1 MLNALKSF
9 LDGRSPALVIALGLA
24 LMALIGTMDQLT
36 GSEVS
41 LKVFYLLPIVFVTWY
56 ARQRAGYFFCVLC
69 AMVSV
74 LIDYAGH
81 SYNSALIPVLNL
93 AGRLGF
99 YLLSSYVLVRLKTS
113 LNNEKALARTDGL
126 TGLLN
131 ARAFTDLSR
140 HLIELAARYNHPA
153 VLAYIDIDDFK
164 AVNDTLGHSEGDR
177 VLKTV
182 ANTLTR
188 CVRATDVVG
197 RLGGDEFAVFLPET
211 DYAGAQQLFGKI
223 REELPRD
230 SAGGGRHVGFSIGV
244 AVFSRVPSTID
255 EALKIADQLM
265 YRVKKAGKNNM
276 TYEEQAGDGTDAE
289 QRLAADAR
297 KVARR

>member
-24 LMALIGTMDQLT
+24 LVALIGTMDQLT

-56 ARQRAGYFFCVLC
+56 ARQWAGYFFCVLC

-99 YLLSSYVLVRLKTS
+99 YLLSSYVLGRLKTS

-177 VLKTV
+177 VLETV

-230 SAGGGRHVGFSIGV
+230 SAGGGRQVGFSIGV

-276 TYEEQAGDGTDAE
+276 TYEEQAGDGKDAE

-297 KVARR
+297 KAARR